1 MGLQPMAGEE
11 VEVEARLHRPSC
23 PRWVPRKELA
33 KHCAGLA
40 PVLCS
45 GPGMTAVLGLH

>member
-1 MGLQPMAGEE
+1 MGPQPMAGKE

-23 PRWVPRKELA
+23 PRWVTRKELA
-33 KHCAGLA
+33 THFAGLA

-45 GPGMTAVLGLH
+45 GPGMTPVL